1 MGVRCGFL
9 LSLSLTVTVP
19 PPSGGVVFAGA
30 FPGRA
35 VSGLEKFGGGGRFA
49 KLLPVR
55 SLGVP
60 PWEGAC

>member
-1 MGVRCGFL
+1 MRI
-9 LSLSLTVTVP
+9 STVTVTNCHCS

-55 SLGVP
+55 SLGAS